1 MNCIISVVS
10 PKAVE
15 ELTAIHR
22 EQSVQLFVTFHGRG
36 TAAQSMLDLLGIDSN
51 EKRIM
56 IAVANTEKS
65 DALFREI
72 KRRLYIGVPGHGVVV
87 SVPVKS
93 IGGEKIVNILSE
105 GEKPT
110 GRMPDV
116 SVSYELIVAIAN
128 DGWTDTVMNAARS
141 AGAAGGTVIH
151 GKGTIPEN
159 AARFLN
165 VSIASEKEVIMIVS
179 RREDKAKIMR
189 SVLERA
195 GASTEA
201 GAILFSLPVTSVA
214 GFGLLEED

>member
-1 MNCIISVVS
+1 
-10 PKAVE
+10 
-15 ELTAIHR
+15 
-22 EQSVQLFVTFHGRG
+22 
-36 TAAQSMLDLLGIDSN
+36 
-51 EKRIM
+51 
-56 IAVANTEKS
+56 
-65 DALFREI
+65 
-72 KRRLYIGVPGHGVVV
+72 
-87 SVPVKS
+87 
-93 IGGEKIVNILSE
+93 
-105 GEKPT
+105 
-110 GRMPDV
+110 
-116 SVSYELIVAIAN
+116 
-128 DGWTDTVMNAARS
+128 MNAARS